1 MSVLTQG
8 PATRFRRDD
17 TVIAVT
23 GADRLTYLNNVT
35 SQQFTE
41 QKAGVRT
48 GAVVL
53 DGNGVVQAAF
63 GVAILPDQI
72 LLLSPHHDV
81 TAYIMN
87 VLAQRT
93 FLLDVTFTET
103 SLNVTELRGDDLDD
117 IAATTNLSVRT
128 GTVRPSGTELFVCG
142 VPDGIEIIGEAE
154 ALTVIDRVL
163 DESHVPV
170 GTDVERDNRRVLRG
184 EPAFG
189 HEICPPHLPEEAG
202 ILPTHVHLAKGCY
215 PGQEAVARMWMLG
228 RPRRRLALLGFSQ
241 PTVAGVFC
249 GTGRDAV
256 DLTTVTSDGLYA
268 LAYVPEATQDGEVF
282 KNADATTATV
292 LRLIGNDPNPPGH
305 DPAMTRRRDRRA

>member
-1 MSVLTQG
+1 MTALSLG
-8 PATRFRRDD
+8 PVTRFHRDD
-17 TVIAVT
+17 TVIAVS

-53 DGNGVVQAAF
+53 DGNGVLQAAF
-63 GVAILPDQI
+63 GVAILPDRI
-72 LLLSPHHDV
+72 LLLCPHQDV
-81 TAYIMN
+81 TDYIMN

-93 FLLDVTFTET
+93 FLLDVTFALTT
-103 SLNVTELRGDDLDD
+103 LQVAELRGDGLDD
-117 IAATTNLSVRT
+117 IAAATNLSVRT

-142 VPDGIEIIGEAE
+142 VQDGIEIIGEPD
-154 ALTVIDRVL
+154 ALAVIDAVL
-163 DESHVPV
+163 DESQVPV
-170 GTDVERDNRRVLRG
+170 GTDREREDRRVRRG

-189 HEICPPHLPEEAG
+189 REICPPHLPEEAG

-228 RPRRRLALLGFSQ
+228 RPRRRLALLECSQ
-241 PTVAGVFC
+241 PVSVGVFC
-249 GTGRDAV
+249 GTGRDTV
-256 DLTTVTSDGLYA
+256 DITSVTSDGLHA
-268 LAYVPEATQDGEVF
+268 LAYVPEATVNGQTFSRE
-282 KNADATTATV
+282 DATWVTV
-292 LRLIGNDPNPPGH
+292 HRLIGDDPNPPGH